1 MTTTQQ
7 PVAVTI
13 DEPVKPAFMRHPTD
27 LLRVVIAVAATLI
40 GFLLAT
46 VLNNVSEAITVEVID
61 GFDSLPDPVV
71 VVVILV
77 VSLLNL
83 LFPVV
88 AIGYLLIKRMWRR
101 LGVGVLASGIAIALL
116 ALIENFVV
124 DRFAPPSLTFTPPTW
139 ICAPDA
145 AFEATF
151 SCVPGSETGI
161 ITVVWITAIVAFY
174 ATVSPLLNRRWRV
187 FFWGTIAVL
196 ITVRMLASL
205 EPPLEEFLAIGLAY
219 AVGATVVLIG
229 GERDRRPRGGAIADA
244 LARSGIELSEIR
256 KADVDARGSV
266 PYLAVDADGRRLFIK
281 LLTPEERSADVL
293 FRMMRMFRLKGVG
306 DERPFSSLKREAEHE
321 AVVALKANADGV
333 RTPTMAAVAEIPPHA
348 VVIAYEMIEGSS
360 LDGVVAEELS
370 DEVLQ
375 RVWHQVAILRER
387 RTAHRDLR
395 LANVFLAADGDPWLI
410 DFGFAELAA
419 TDGQLRSDVA
429 ELVMSTATVVG
440 AERAVANGIAG
451 IGPDAV
457 AEASARVQPLAL
469 SGATRAALKQHKG
482 LDDDVRSEIERQTGV
497 EGVELEDL
505 ERVKTKWVLMA
516 LGLGLAFY
524 FLIPQLAQTD
534 FGAVLDADWLWLPAI
549 LAASF
554 VTYVGAAYNVIGS
567 VPDAVKVIPSVI
579 AQFAGTFINRIT
591 PVKVG
596 GMATNVRFLQKNG
609 VDLPVAVS
617 GIGISS
623 VSTFIVH
630 MTLLAVTV
638 VFLGRNLGNF
648 VSLPSG
654 NTVLVGLVVVFTLSG
669 LVVFLPFGRKIF
681 KTKVWPMIRR
691 SAQGL
696 VQIAGDPWKAM
707 MLFGGALTMIL
718 AYIAALWFSLAA
730 FGGGLGIAAVALV
743 FLGGQALGNL
753 APTPGGIGATEAAMI
768 AAFTALGLE
777 ASVAVPTVFLYR
789 ICTFWLPILPGI
801 WALRK
806 LENDGLL

>member
-1 MTTTQQ
+1 MSTTNQQ
-7 PVAVTI
+7 VAVVI
-13 DEPVKPAFMRHPTD
+13 DEPLKPPFIRHPTD
-27 LLRVVIAVAATLI
+27 LLRVVIAVAVTLI
-40 GFLLAT
+40 GILLAT
-46 VLNNVSEAITVEVID
+46 MLNNVSEAITVEVID
-61 GFDSLPDPVV
+61 GFDNFADPVV
-71 VVVILV
+71 VVIILL

-83 LFPVV
+83 IFPLI
-88 AIGYLLIKRMWRR
+88 AIAYLIIKRMWRH
-101 LGVGVLASGIAIALL
+101 LGVGLLASGIAIALL
-116 ALIENFVV
+116 VLIENFVV
-124 DRFAPPSLTFTPPTW
+124 DRFAAPDLAFTPPTW
-139 ICAPDA
+139 ICDPNSVYQAN
-145 AFEATF
+145 F
-151 SCVPGSETGI
+151 SCVPGSEAGI

-174 ATVSPLLNRRWRV
+174 ATLSPLLNRRWRV
-187 FFWGTIAVL
+187 FFWVTIVVL

-205 EPPLEEFLAIGLAY
+205 EPPLDEFLAIGMAY

-229 GERDRRPRGGAIADA
+229 GERDRRPRGREIVDS
-244 LARSGIELSEIR
+244 LARSGIDLSEIR
-256 KADVDARGSV
+256 RADVDARGSI
-266 PYLAVDADGRRLFIK
+266 PYLAVDNDGRRLFIK
-281 LLTPEERSADVL
+281 LLTPEERSADIL

-321 AVVALKANADGV
+321 AVVALKAKADGV
-333 RTPTMAAVAEIPPHA
+333 RTPTMAAVAEIEPNA
-348 VVIAYEMIEGSS
+348 MLIAYEMIDGSS
-360 LDGVVAEELS
+360 LGGVSADELS
-370 DEVLQ
+370 DEVLGQ
-375 RVWHQVAILRER
+375 VWEQVAILRER

-395 LANVFLAADGDPWLI
+395 LANVFLADDGDPWLI

-440 AERAVANGIAG
+440 PERAVANGITG

-457 AEASARVQPLAL
+457 AEASSRVQPLAL
-469 SGATRAALKQHKG
+469 SGATRAAMKQHKG
-482 LDDDVRSEIERQTGV
+482 LDEDVRSEIERQTGV

-505 ERVKTKWVLMA
+505 ERVKPKWVLMA
-516 LGLGLAFY
+516 VGLGLAFY

-534 FGAVLDADWLWLPAI
+534 FGAVLDADWWWLPAI
-549 LAASF
+549 LGASF
-554 VTYVGAAYNVIGS
+554 VTYVGAAYNVVGS
-567 VPDAVKVIPSVI
+567 VPDAVKVVPTVI

-609 VDLPVAVS
+609 VELPVAVS

-623 VSTFIVH
+623 VSTFVVH
-630 MTLLAVTV
+630 MTLLTLTV

-648 VSLPSG
+648 ISLPSG
-654 NTVLVGLVVVFTLSG
+654 NTVLIGLVVVFTLSG
-669 LVVFLPFGRKIF
+669 LIVFLPFGRKIF

-696 VQIAGDPWKAM
+696 VQIAGDPLKAV

-718 AYIAALWFSLAA
+718 AYISALWFSLAA

-777 ASVAVPTVFLYR
+777 ASTAVPTVFLYR
-789 ICTFWLPILPGI
+789 ICTFWIPILPGV